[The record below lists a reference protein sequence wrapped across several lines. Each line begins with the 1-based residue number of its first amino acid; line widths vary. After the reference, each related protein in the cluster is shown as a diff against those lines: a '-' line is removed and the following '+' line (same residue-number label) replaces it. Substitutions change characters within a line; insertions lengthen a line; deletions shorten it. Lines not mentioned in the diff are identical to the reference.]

1 MQTYIRTKVKIITS
15 IIILFPLFCFS
26 QKIQYYSNGL
36 EGIVKIL
43 KKEDSTIFFCNSKA
57 RPLVSK
63 EVIDTVIRRNQQG
76 RIKRGSIVLVLAKA
90 KVFGFIEITKSKDKA
105 KSINIVY
112 KKVQYTSGVVEIY
125 RKPNKKNKKW

>member
-1 MQTYIRTKVKIITS
+1 MRKHKNTNAKIAICFLMFL
-15 IIILFPLFCFS
+15 IPIFCFS
-26 QKIQYYSNGL
+26 QKIRYYSNGL

-57 RPLVSK
+57 RPSINK
-63 EVIDTVIRRNQQG
+63 EAIDTIISRNQQG
-76 RIKRGSIVLVLAKA
+76 RITRGNVVLVLTKA

-125 RKPNKKNKKW
+125 RKPNKKK